1 MVNAFFYSF
10 CSFIYFDFLRMD
22 DLPWIHLSLLRLAH
36 IVNHCLENYVKE
48 FLEHRM
54 MSVVPAV
61 FVWGNNNPELP
72 RWSAQRQL
80 SARWQPLPCQFAFR
94 RRLQFKNVY
103 IYSLNL
109 SHTWNDS
116 HQKSHSD
123 VQKLPQLSLFKLPPQ
138 MHANGWKMIH
148 WLLTPLTVNSPSNC
162 YPFPCKLVTKIWCF
176 IKIGTS
182 TW

>member
-1 MVNAFFYSF
+1 MTSRGYTSLFYDLTYRQSLFRELRSLRSFWNIVWCRLFLLFSFEVTITQNYQDDQHNA
-10 CSFIYFDFLRMD
+10 
-22 DLPWIHLSLLRLAH
+22 
-36 IVNHCLENYVKE
+36 NYQ
-48 FLEHRM
+48 
-54 MSVVPAV
+54 PD
-61 FVWGNNNPELP
+61 GNRYRASSPSGDGCN
-72 RWSAQRQL
+72 S
-80 SARWQPLPCQFAFR
+80 
-94 RRLQFKNVY
+94 KMY